1 MITVS
6 TGAIQ
11 NKRPMNTQVI
21 ATLQNCRMQLKQCVS
36 TPINLGVYQDDLAKD
51 LTLSSLSSVQEDK
64 LPRLVTKH
72 LHEIKVLQSNE
83 EGFTKECIDA
93 RDNKNKMRYTTLVKQ
108 IEVSKNKAAE
118 LSKEVNQILRTS
130 EMVLLNHKRI
140 KIEVEGLDTII
151 FKTIKDMPDLS
162 SIRFSTRQYVPL
174 KHTREKS
181 FAAMKQTA
189 ENLEHIRQTMTTE
202 KIEHVEAVQSM
213 KACIKR
219 AKTEIDTI
227 NNGTYLL
234 HSTFKSEISERQSA
248 RANEL
253 NTKRQATKDDIGKKE
268 LNILSTLLFYA
279 FTKHVTFGPRFH
291 PLRYKEKLRLAI
303 AEGLIVH
310 HARLTALEDKQA
322 YLTKQLED
330 IVNRAASSINDT
342 EAKLTQ
348 LKLKE
353 SHHSHE
359 LHELEERRKDEM
371 REEEMKMELA
381 NLLVQRKAE
390 IREQEEK
397 EYLAALW
404 IQLRWKAY
412 RTRQLLKIHSL
423 KHKKRKDGRKK
434 TKGN

>member
-1 MITVS
+1 
-6 TGAIQ
+6 
-11 NKRPMNTQVI
+11 MNTQVI

-253 NTKRQATKDDIGKKE
+253 NTKRQATKDDI
-268 LNILSTLLFYA
+268 
-279 FTKHVTFGPRFH
+279 
-291 PLRYKEKLRLAI
+291 EKLRLAI